1 MLSVSFFCTRKQNLL
16 EIITTYQKYEL
27 VDEVLIV
34 VLEPVQVNNK
44 PEKFKII
51 TMPKDSDLG
60 LLSRYTFALACKNR
74 KVFIQDDDWIY
85 TEEIL
90 KKLDKVNEPLVGCH
104 PRWFYNN
111 EYQKQPETNTTT
123 APILLTCGVLVDTWY
138 LPAVIQDSLIFW
150 KDYQNV
156 FNGED
161 IFMSRSIAKASGQDK
176 FKFFN
181 EGFKALDMSNPLW
194 EKNDGSRSK
203 ITQEIYEYFNE

>member
-16 EIITTYQKYEL
+16 EIITTYQKYNI
-27 VDEVLIV
+27 VNEVLIV
-34 VLEPVQVNNK
+34 TLEPIQVNNK

-90 KKLDKVNEPLVGCH
+90 KKLNEADEPLVGCH
-104 PRWFYNN
+104 PRWFYDN
-111 EYQKQPETNTTT
+111 EYQKRPQTNTTT

-138 LPAVIQDSLIFW
+138 LPAVIQDSLMFW

-161 IFMSRSIAKASGQDK
+161 IFMSRSIARASEK
-176 FKFFN
+176 NEFKYFN
-181 EGFKALDMSNPLW
+181 EGFKALDMSDPLW
-194 EKNDGSRSK
+194 EKNDGKRTE
-203 ITQEIYEYFNE
+203 ITRQIYQYFNE